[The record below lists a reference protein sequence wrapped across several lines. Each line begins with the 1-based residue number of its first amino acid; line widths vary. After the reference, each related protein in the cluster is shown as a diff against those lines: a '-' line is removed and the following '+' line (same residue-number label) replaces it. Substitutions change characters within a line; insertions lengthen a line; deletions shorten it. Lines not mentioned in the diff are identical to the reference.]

1 MKVIFVVA
9 QGRNYMMKMR
19 CDRTEMLYWL
29 QQERRK
35 EDRLE
40 TIFPKN
46 KLVPVSCVELATDA
60 IKS

>member
-1 MKVIFVVA
+1 
-9 QGRNYMMKMR
+9 MMKMQ

-40 TIFPKN
+40 PIISKN
-46 KLVPVSCVELATDA
+46 KLVPVSCIELAADA
-60 IKS
+60 IK